1 MTALCGDVSL
11 HAIIPQNGT
20 LALADKTRIFFYV
33 MVTYATS
40 NDVDTESQKTNNEQR
55 SPEVC
60 LYELGSFITL
70 LIGGTGSAPN

>member
-1 MTALCGDVSL
+1 MGGEDVSL
-11 HAIIPQNGT
+11 HAIITQNDT
-20 LALADKTRIFFYV
+20 LAPTDKTLIFFYV

-40 NDVDTESQKTNNEQR
+40 NDVDTESQKNEQR

-70 LIGGTGSAPN
+70 PIGGTGSAPN